1 MLINFALNIVGT
13 RITSDKVS
21 TDGYE
26 CSNLISSNWQQR
38 RKGFMAES
46 FIKPPVN
53 ITFEFPCN
61 ICIHHVSV
69 SPCVGQ
75 QVSSHLEL
83 YSATKLMPSTKRNH
97 QKLTANDAH
106 KRFDVTSMT
115 PAVSQSLPIFYP
127 ISKMCVA
134 DSNGL
139 VCFYNPK
146 VTDLSDTNTA
156 DIITYKH
163 RAEIQHFRQEII
175 NASSQLTLRIVRT
188 AQASTAAVSNIN
200 IWGLPSLS
208 VPTTIKDAIVH
219 KYKTFLQQSSTSDM
233 KVRHKQTASTA
244 APVTRPMVEDC
255 HQLDI
260 PEDFLDPI
268 TCEVMAVPMVL
279 PCGKNVDQ
287 STLDHYFSV
296 EAAYGRQPRDP
307 FTGVQFSSTS
317 RPLPNA
323 TLKARIDKFLMEH
336 SSDTATFKIAR
347 TVGTVHNS
355 SFLGKRKH
363 SGHVSGVSSI
373 LLRSPD
379 VQLVHVPSDGQT
391 KIGNTSV
398 IRESPKLQQCHH
410 SKTVPNSSDL
420 PQSEKAKCT
429 ETIQVTVTTQVT
441 SNSASCSSNTE
452 NSFEHSHETQ
462 LKNSLNNALS
472 SILSCLPSHPPHI
485 QSTTESDS
493 CSVCNTILSLDQV
506 SYVSPCH
513 HYMCRHCL
521 TSDSVTLSLTCR
533 VCQHTFSK
541 RDVLRRHH
549 IK

>member
-26 CSNLISSNWQQR
+26 CSNLISSDWQQR

-83 YSATKLMPSTKRNH
+83 YSATKLMPRTKRGH
-97 QKLTANDAH
+97 QKLTAADPH
-106 KRFDVTSMT
+106 KGCDVT

-127 ISKMCVA
+127 ISKMYVA
-134 DSNGL
+134 DSNSL
-139 VCFYNPK
+139 ICFYNPK

-156 DIITYKH
+156 DIMTYKH
-163 RAEIQHFRQEII
+163 RAEIRHFRQEII
-175 NASSQLTLRIVRT
+175 NASSQLTLRILRT
-188 AQASTAAVSNIN
+188 AQSSTAAVSNIN

-208 VPTTIKDAIVH
+208 VPTTIRDDIVH
-219 KYKTFLQQSSTSDM
+219 KYTTFLQQSSSTSDM

-244 APVTRPMVEDC
+244 APVTRPMIEDC

-260 PEDFLDPI
+260 PEDFIDPI
-268 TCEVMAVPMVL
+268 TCEVMAVPMLL
-279 PCGKNVDQ
+279 PSGKNVDQ
-287 STLDHYFSV
+287 STLDRYFSV

-307 FTGVQFSSTS
+307 FTGVQFSNTS

-355 SFLGKRKH
+355 FLGKRKH

-379 VQLVHVPSDGQT
+379 VQHVHVPSDGQT
-391 KIGNTSV
+391 KIGNTAV
-398 IRESPKLQQCHH
+398 IRESQKQQQCHH

-420 PQSEKAKCT
+420 RQSDNAKCT
-429 ETIQVTVTTQVT
+429 ETIQVPLTTQVT
-441 SNSASCSSNTE
+441 SNSASCSSKTE
-452 NSFEHSHETQ
+452 NSSEHSHETQ
-462 LKNSLNNALS
+462 LKNSLNSALS
-472 SILSCLPSHPPHI
+472 SILSCLPSYPPHL
-485 QSTTESDS
+485 QGTTESDS
-493 CSVCNTILSLDQV
+493 CFVCNTILSLDQV

-513 HYMCRHCL
+513 HYMCRDCL